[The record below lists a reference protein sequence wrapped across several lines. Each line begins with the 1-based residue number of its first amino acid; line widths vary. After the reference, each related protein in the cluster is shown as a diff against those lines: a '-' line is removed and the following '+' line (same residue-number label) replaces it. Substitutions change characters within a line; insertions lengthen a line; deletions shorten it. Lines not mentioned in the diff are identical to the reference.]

1 MCARVI
7 ALSRR
12 PKGEIFR
19 AVEPGRENDL
29 RASRG
34 KLEDITLYIPK
45 GFRYE
50 EITRR
55 VKGQAMRIV
64 KIGRERALNAGGSEH
79 KNCIVWPVAQRRHK
93 EIAAG
98 VKSQAGRKLGG
109 CEGAWSNEDRARP
122 IRCEF
127 IDCYIKSIGGVEIAC
142 TVKSQAEGLARS
154 CAEDCARSIR
164 REFVDSS
171 REIRARVI

>member
-1 MCARVI
+1 VAKKSANRRKRDRERVRPALACARVI

-34 KLEDITLYIPK
+34 KLQDITLFIPK

-64 KIGRERALNAGGSEH
+64 KTGSERALHAGGSEH
-79 KNCIVWPVAQRRHK
+79 KNYIVWPVAQRRHK
-93 EIAAG
+93 ETAAG
-98 VKSQAGRKLGG
+98 VKSQDGRILVDVKALGPAKTVRVPS
-109 CEGAWSNEDRARP
+109 GAN
-122 IRCEF
+122 
-127 IDCYIKSIGGVEIAC
+127 
-142 TVKSQAEGLARS
+142 L
-154 CAEDCARSIR
+154 
-164 REFVDSS
+164 
-171 REIRARVI
+171 

>member
-1 MCARVI
+1 MVV

-12 PKGEIFR
+12 PKGNIFR
-19 AVEPGRENDL
+19 AVEPGCENDPL
-29 RASRG
+29 ASRG
-34 KLEDITLYIPK
+34 KLQDITPSISN

-50 EITRR
+50 EITGR

-64 KIGRERALNAGGSEH
+64 KTGSERALHAGGSEH
-79 KNCIVWPVAQRRHK
+79 KNCIVWPVAQRSHK

-98 VKSQAGRKLGG
+98 VKSQAGRNLGG

-127 IDCYIKSIGGVEIAC
+127 IDRYINGIGGVEIAC
-142 TVKSQAEGLARS
+142 AVESQAESLARS
-154 CAEDCARSIR
+154 HAEDCARFIR
-164 REFVDSS
+164 REFVDGT
-171 REIRARVI
+171 REIGACVV